1 MRRQC
6 CLGCRTVLNSKWQT
20 IQPQKVFCWQESRRG
35 LSLRIYHRRWLFP
48 MSSLVVP
55 SMVCTARLKPIA
67 GHAARARNW
76 RSLRGTKGL
85 LLLQYVNWFMYLLT
99 FWHLF
104 WKLERRFW
112 FLGFCPIPQIKCLNR
127 LSVFSRTFFRWPNW
141 THFGVLIKMWLNVGN
156 VQKPKVEKQVLF
168 VCNNW
173 IIKWITTNRFWL
185 IASWLTLI
193 VILSKKTKYHV

>member
-1 MRRQC
+1 MVKVGWGNSFEFQMANNSTSKSIFKSSLARK
-6 CLGCRTVLNSKWQT
+6 LETVVFKNLSSTLSK
-20 IQPQKVFCWQESRRG
+20 
-35 LSLRIYHRRWLFP
+35 

-55 SMVCTARLKPIA
+55 SGVCTARLKPIA

-85 LLLQYVNWFMYLLT
+85 LILQYVNWFMYLLT